1 MTFTSVI
8 VAATLPLIGSAF
20 KVNNSELGLVLATYV
35 AGIGLFQILAGFGAL
50 RLGARQIYLIGLLII
65 GAASILSVLSTSVF
79 ELALL
84 RFIAGSGA
92 AFSSGTAYSLLSV
105 YYPEGQRGK
114 SFGLFFGITNGLG
127 GLIGLPASAVLGLA
141 YGWASPFEI
150 IGTIILA
157 TVGLSFIILPV
168 DKGASENLNQLSMIW
183 SRGGLILRSRSIWGL
198 SLGLAGLAVVGV
210 AGIDYLP
217 QYFSQSHPLWGIN
230 TAAEIAALGIGF
242 TIPGG
247 ILGGWIGDK
256 GIDRRI
262 VLMVFS
268 TILGLGII
276 VLPHLTLI
284 FFWGL
289 YAVAGIAVGITNAV
303 MFLIP
308 SYLKESSGEGVTLG
322 IGVINTVQLLITS
335 VFLSIFGFLSVTKGY
350 TLAWTLIGVMAIV
363 LLPLLLF
370 VSSDGAKRSSNL
382 QTGQVE
388 SGISPV

>member
-1 MTFTSVI
+1 MGPITGTRGPCRGRSCRHRLSSPILQPVPSS
-8 VAATLPLIGSAF
+8 LGY
-20 KVNNSELGLVLATYV
+20 KHGRRNSRTGDWIHDSGRHLGWMDW
-35 AGIGLFQILAGFGAL
+35 
-50 RLGARQIYLIGLLII
+50 RQGN
-65 GAASILSVLSTSVF
+65 
-79 ELALL
+79 
-84 RFIAGSGA
+84 R
-92 AFSSGTAYSLLSV
+92 
-105 YYPEGQRGK
+105 
-114 SFGLFFGITNGLG
+114 
-127 GLIGLPASAVLGLA
+127 
-141 YGWASPFEI
+141 
-150 IGTIILA
+150 
-157 TVGLSFIILPV
+157 
-168 DKGASENLNQLSMIW
+168 SENCSD
-183 SRGGLILRSRSIWGL
+183 GLQ
-198 SLGLAGLAVVGV
+198 V
-210 AGIDYLP
+210 P
-217 QYFSQSHPLWGIN
+217 
-230 TAAEIAALGIGF
+230 
-242 TIPGG
+242 
-247 ILGGWIGDK
+247 
-256 GIDRRI
+256 
-262 VLMVFS
+262 
-268 TILGLGII
+268 ILGLGII